1 MASLNR
7 SFHSL
12 PAGESREGPALF
24 GGGTGGTPQPLS
36 APLPAREALGVRP
49 ESPERAQPS
58 VVGALGGTP
67 SPYPP
72 RFPPGKWADIL
83 RIQGEP
89 N

>member
-24 GGGTGGTPQPLS
+24 GGGTGGTPSPYPPHFPPGKHS
-36 APLPAREALGVRP
+36 
-49 ESPERAQPS
+49 ESPAGESREGP
-58 VVGALGGTP
+58 ALCGGGTGGTP